1 MIFRLNEQLLFP
13 DLRLAEPDGLLAVG
27 GDLSPQR
34 LMLAYRNGIFPWY
47 SEETP
52 ILWYAPHQR
61 FVLFPDA
68 LRISKSMKQVIRSGR
83 FQVTIDRAFEQVITE
98 CSKTDRKDQDGTWIT
113 RDMINAYTQLYQLG
127 FAHAVEVWQDGILV
141 GGLYG
146 ISVGNIFCGESMFSA
161 VSNASKI
168 ALISLCQDFNFE
180 LVDCQVYTE
189 HLASLGA
196 SMIDQETYL
205 SILNKPSQS

>member
-1 MIFRLNEQLLFP
+1 MIFRLNEELLFP
-13 DLRLAEPDGLLAVG
+13 DPRLAEPDGLLAVG

-34 LMLAYRNGIFPWY
+34 LQLAYCNGIFPWY

-68 LRISKSMKQVIRSGR
+68 MRISKSMKKIMKSGR
-83 FQVTIDRAFEQVITE
+83 FQVTIDQAFEQVITA
-98 CSKTDRKDQDGTWIT
+98 CSKAERKDQDGTWIT
-113 RDMINAYTQLYQLG
+113 TDMLNAYIRLYQLG
-127 FAHAVEVWQDGILV
+127 IAHAVEVWQDGILV

-161 VSNASKI
+161 VSNASKV
-168 ALISLCQDFNFE
+168 ALISLFQHFNFE

-196 SMIDQETYL
+196 GMIDRETYL
-205 SILNKPSQS
+205 SILNKPSPS